1 MREIIKG
8 RVKMWNVEREMGFRK
23 RRDEKKV
30 KEINREK
37 RKYKS
42 KKKVKLK

>member
-1 MREIIKG
+1 MKEIIKG

-30 KEINREK
+30 KEINREN
-37 RKYKS
+37 KS

>member
-1 MREIIKG
+1 MKEIIKG
-8 RVKMWNVEREMGFRK
+8 RVKMWNVERERGFRK

-30 KEINREK
+30 KEINRDN
-37 RKYKS
+37 KS

>member
-30 KEINREK
+30 KEINREN
-37 RKYKS
+37 KS

>member
-30 KEINREK
+30 KEINRDN
-37 RKYKS
+37 KS